1 MRDHKMKNPD
11 GTVRGIPCDKVKIG
25 QLTWTMLQSKL
36 SYMLGD
42 DQIAEYRLWLAL
54 VPHFMQGLPD
64 SGAAL
69 KASRSSGHGATE
81 VEDAVKDF
89 LSTYHFKTANDEEG
103 RGESGLTPL
112 MHAAMVGNVEVA
124 AGLIE
129 QGANVQSKLRKFSTT
144 TGMDIGMTA
153 LHFAVAACPARH
165 VEMITVLLRA
175 GADANAPAKSGGTP
189 LMASVMFHSVLG
201 LRALLKCAKG
211 SIDLERSYELTHAT
225 ALGIAAFLGT
235 PELCEIIIKAGA
247 SRTQMNDRGGTKLT
261 DACQNVATTVPMLEL
276 LWNNGELDI
285 NAVMQSTTVSWSMI
299 DIYFQ
304 LGIKG
309 GLISK
314 SQFTMVMAHI
324 PGSTPLHNS
333 AKNGLVAVTEW
344 LLEHGAHKSL
354 HVRNKMGATPLDM
367 ARIFGPYPAIEAKLG
382 AAMLNHQFDMQFA
395 IRRGS
400 LLRKQAGGAV
410 EPGDDGDDVSSD
422 ERRSAEPTVVETIT
436 DDEDVRTGDEAT
448 VEEESAVGTPTS
460 PSAAARGKVQTPT
473 TIDSFTVADLGAALT
488 ELSGS
493 VKARFDEQ
501 AARFDEQTVRSNEQ
515 AVRLV
520 SMQTENAQLH
530 MQNTEIMAKLDVLLG
545 KTAAPAST
553 TAHTPTPF
561 VVD

>member
-1 MRDHKMKNPD
+1 
-11 GTVRGIPCDKVKIG
+11 
-25 QLTWTMLQSKL
+25 
-36 SYMLGD
+36 
-42 DQIAEYRLWLAL
+42 
-54 VPHFMQGLPD
+54 
-64 SGAAL
+64 
-69 KASRSSGHGATE
+69 
-81 VEDAVKDF
+81 
-89 LSTYHFKTANDEEG
+89 
-103 RGESGLTPL
+103 
-112 MHAAMVGNVEVA
+112 
-124 AGLIE
+124 
-129 QGANVQSKLRKFSTT
+129 
-144 TGMDIGMTA
+144 
-153 LHFAVAACPARH
+153 
-165 VEMITVLLRA
+165 
-175 GADANAPAKSGGTP
+175 
-189 LMASVMFHSVLG
+189 
-201 LRALLKCAKG
+201 
-211 SIDLERSYELTHAT
+211 
-225 ALGIAAFLGT
+225 
-235 PELCEIIIKAGA
+235 
-247 SRTQMNDRGGTKLT
+247 
-261 DACQNVATTVPMLEL
+261 
-276 LWNNGELDI
+276 
-285 NAVMQSTTVSWSMI
+285 
-299 DIYFQ
+299 
-304 LGIKG
+304 
-309 GLISK
+309 
-314 SQFTMVMAHI
+314 
-324 PGSTPLHNS
+324 
-333 AKNGLVAVTEW
+333 
-344 LLEHGAHKSL
+344 
-354 HVRNKMGATPLDM
+354 MGATPLDM

-473 TIDSFTVADLGAALT
+473 TIDFFTVADLGAALT